1 MEKQTV
7 YTAADSV
14 GPSRNISTIP
24 KGHCEVGRHV
34 LIKQLA
40 AADHFHVSTIVFPGA
55 TDTGN

>member
-1 MEKQTV
+1 METQTV

-40 AADHFHVSTIVFPGA
+40 AAYHFHMLTIVFTGA